1 MTAIHTD
8 AEFRAALS
16 RLSVEQQRRVA
27 KRFLDSVSELSGNPK
42 LEQVLAVLESPEASD
57 QDIADAFRLASAAAR
72 DSYTLCGREAD
83 WRRQASHFFAA
94 ASAGCLTPTGKDNGG
109 EDLAWTAAMNARM
122 ARVCEKIA
130 DGEGY
135 DNSEVGKQYE
145 ILQTFLDT
153 L

>member
-1 MTAIHTD
+1 MTSIHSDT
-8 AEFRAALS
+8 EFRAALS

-27 KRFLDSVSELSGNPK
+27 KRFLDSVNELSDNPQLDRVLAR
-42 LEQVLAVLESPEASD
+42 LEQADLSSEDIRDGFRVAST
-57 QDIADAFRLASAAAR
+57 AAR

-83 WRRQASHFFAA
+83 WRKQASHFYAA
-94 ASAGCLTPTGKDNGG
+94 AAAACLAPDDKEVQGD
-109 EDLAWTAAMNARM
+109 DPAWNAAMNARM

-130 DGEGY
+130 QGEGY

-145 ILQTFLDT
+145 ILKTFLSA

>member
-1 MTAIHTD
+1 MAAIHSD

-16 RLSVEQQRRVA
+16 GLSVEQQRRVG
-27 KRFLDSVSELSGNPK
+27 KRFLDSVSELSDNPK
-42 LEQVLAVLESPEASD
+42 LEKSLAVVEGTQVSAEEIAEACRV
-57 QDIADAFRLASAAAR
+57 AATAAR

-94 ASAGCLTPTGKDNGG
+94 AAAACLGAADKEGQG
-109 EDLAWTAAMNARM
+109 EELAWTTAMNARM

-130 DGEGY
+130 QGEGY

-145 ILQTFLDT
+145 ILRAFLDAS
-153 L
+153 

>member
-1 MTAIHTD
+1 MAAIHSD

-16 RLSVEQQRRVA
+16 GLSVEQQRRVG
-27 KRFLDSVSELSGNPK
+27 KRFLDSVSELSDNPK
-42 LEQVLAVLESPEASD
+42 LEKSLAVVEGAEVSAE
-57 QDIADAFRLASAAAR
+57 DIAEACRVAAAAAR

-94 ASAGCLTPTGKDNGG
+94 AAAACLGAADKEGQG
-109 EDLAWTAAMNARM
+109 EELAWTTAMNARM

-130 DGEGY
+130 QGEGY

-145 ILQTFLDT
+145 ILRAFLDAS
-153 L
+153 